1 MLKDVIKSCYTGT
14 NELKRIDKFFDDT
27 EGSWLRDHMFQFIDE
42 DDVQYTC
49 SVCANTGYSR
59 VAEHLSLLCGEAI
72 LKVSNSKDFP
82 GHEGICNDIKKI
94 CSTYIS
100 GEEIQSIMGKY
111 NQMWVA
117 AMYGEAIMRCMEV
130 EDISNYFDPEVFLR
144 VATTRGKL
152 EELDEISK
160 LEPFDEDATETKLRS
175 IDCDL
180 FGDSC
185 IPRGTGNTTDMHE
198 RVLGEENIVDRLKKE
213 RDNNIKKLESAYD
226 VVQGVVNKSK
236 DGALPKTFDGFMK
249 VGEAMKGM
257 TTKVEPSAGSILTD
271 FAKKSSG
278 CTKTDPLNVL
288 GAIFD
293 IMKLFGK

>member
-1 MLKDVIKSCYTGT
+1 MLKDMIKSCYTGT

-27 EGSWLRDHMFQFIDE
+27 EGSWLRDHMFQFVDE
-42 DDVQYTC
+42 GDIQYTHSLC
-49 SVCANTGYSR
+49 VNTGYPR
-59 VAEHLSLLCGEAI
+59 VTEHLSLICGEAI
-72 LKVSNSKDFP
+72 LKASNCKDFP

-111 NQMWVA
+111 NQIWVA

-130 EDISNYFDPEVFLR
+130 EDISDYFDPEVFLR
-144 VATTRGKL
+144 VSSTRGKL

-160 LEPFDEDATETKLRS
+160 LEPFDEDATENKSYSSDRS
-175 IDCDL
+175 MFKDL
-180 FGDSC
+180 SSSKNMDK
-185 IPRGTGNTTDMHE
+185 
-198 RVLGEENIVDRLKKE
+198 VVVEEESAEERLKRE
-213 RDNNIKKLESAYD
+213 RDENTEKLKSAYD
-226 VVQGVVNKSK
+226 VVHGVVNASK

>member
-1 MLKDVIKSCYTGT
+1 
-14 NELKRIDKFFDDT
+14 
-27 EGSWLRDHMFQFIDE
+27 
-42 DDVQYTC
+42 
-49 SVCANTGYSR
+49 
-59 VAEHLSLLCGEAI
+59 
-72 LKVSNSKDFP
+72 
-82 GHEGICNDIKKI
+82 
-94 CSTYIS
+94 
-100 GEEIQSIMGKY
+100 MGKY
-111 NQMWVA
+111 NQIWVA
-117 AMYGEAIMRCMEV
+117 DMYGESIMRCMEV
-130 EDISNYFDPEVFLR
+130 EDISSYFDPKVFLR
-144 VATTRGKL
+144 VDTTRGKL

-160 LEPFDEDATETKLRS
+160 LEPFDEDATENKLHS

-185 IPRGTGNTTDMHE
+185 IPRGTGNTTDTNE
-198 RVLGEENIVDRLKKE
+198 RVLGEESIVDRLKKE

-278 CTKTDPLNVL
+278 FTKTDPLNVL

>member
-1 MLKDVIKSCYTGT
+1 MLKDMIKSCYTGT

-27 EGSWLRDHMFQFIDE
+27 EGSWLRDHMFKFIDE
-42 DDVQYTC
+42 GYIQYTY
-49 SVCANTGYSR
+49 SVCMNAGYSR
-59 VAEHLSLLCGEAI
+59 VAEHLSLICGEAI
-72 LKVSNSKDFP
+72 LKASNCKDLP

-100 GEEIQSIMGKY
+100 GEEIQGIMGKY
-111 NQMWVA
+111 NQIWVA

-130 EDISNYFDPEVFLR
+130 EDISNYFDPKVFLR
-144 VATTRGKL
+144 VGTTRGKL

-160 LEPFDEDATETKLRS
+160 LEPFDEDATENKAYSSDRVMFK
-175 IDCDL
+175 DL
-180 FGDSC
+180 SSSRD
-185 IPRGTGNTTDMHE
+185 TDK
-198 RVLGEENIVDRLKKE
+198 VIVEEESAEERLKRE
-213 RDNNIKKLESAYD
+213 RAENTEKLKSAYD